1 MSFLKGFTS
10 VFDWMFPPRTLDEH
24 LQDLY
29 DDMGWGKYQNPNE
42 EYAKVNT
49 GWTIITDD
57 RVRHVWFCPDCG
69 FTDSV
74 GPDYYADSGTPMC
87 MATDDDSGYE
97 CDADMDYSHTEIY
110 CG

>member
-1 MSFLKGFTS
+1 MSI
-10 VFDWMFPPRTLDEH
+10 FDIFSSRTLDER

-29 DDMGWGKYQNPNE
+29 DSMGWGKYKNP
-42 EYAKVNT
+42 AKVNI

-57 RVRHVWFCPDCG
+57 RVRHVWVCPDCG
-69 FTDSV
+69 FTASV
-74 GPDYYADSGTPMC
+74 GPDYYADRGTPMC